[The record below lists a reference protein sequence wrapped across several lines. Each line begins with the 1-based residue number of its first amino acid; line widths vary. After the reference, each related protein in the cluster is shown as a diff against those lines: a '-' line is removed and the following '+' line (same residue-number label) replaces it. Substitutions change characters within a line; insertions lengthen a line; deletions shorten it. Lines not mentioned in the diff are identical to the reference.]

1 MRSSSLAPKSS
12 FPSPATRNSP
22 SSCNAAPTAT
32 RIIVQAPPP
41 PNLGYSFAP
50 EQQVSENNQQAH
62 GDCRSLA
69 LNLEGK
75 CSLNEKGILSLSS
88 EGAVKL
94 WAPALTSP
102 LSANPKASPGRPGD
116 QDDGSR
122 GHASLGGGG
131 EEAGVPKVCRKSFRK
146 SHLGTWVTLTCS
158 HSPGPGEPRSPASS
172 ESVPGKPSHA
182 AQPSL
187 GLAFPRLR
195 SPVGAAAAAATASA
209 DGPEG
214 VSALALAQTSGR
226 GTAAGREL
234 RPAGAAALPPGCCSA
249 ARRRPLLGPGAG
261 TSRDAASQ
269 PKGDTSAFC
278 LLHPRLASLSRGPSR
293 PLGSRRRTSP
303 VGYNF
308 ACESIA
314 TWCFP
319 FLTSNGAHNIPL
331 RYV

>member
-1 MRSSSLAPKSS
+1 MKRAFSVSARRALSSPGRRRSHLPSQRTPK
-12 FPSPATRNSP
+12 PPREDPATRTTDP
-22 SSCNAAPTAT
+22 EAT
-32 RIIVQAPPP
+32 RPW
-41 PNLGYSFAP
+41 
-50 EQQVSENNQQAH
+50 
-62 GDCRSLA
+62 
-69 LNLEGK
+69 
-75 CSLNEKGILSLSS
+75 
-88 EGAVKL
+88 GA
-94 WAPALTSP
+94 
-102 LSANPKASPGRPGD
+102 G
-116 QDDGSR
+116 
-122 GHASLGGGG
+122 
-131 EEAGVPKVCRKSFRK
+131 AGVPRVCRKSFHK
-146 SHLGTWVTLTCS
+146 SHLGTCVTLTCS

-172 ESVPGKPSHA
+172 ESVPAKPSHA

-195 SPVGAAAAAATASA
+195 SPVGAAAAAAAAASA
-209 DGPEG
+209 DGPVG

-249 ARRRPLLGPGAG
+249 ARRRPLLGPWAG

-269 PKGDTSAFC
+269 PRGDTSAFC
-278 LLHPRLASLSRGPSR
+278 VLHPRLASLSRGPSR

-314 TWCFP
+314 TSCLP

-331 RYV
+331 RQRFFKRNEFDEAKLRWLPNY